1 MDSNVIYS
9 PYGAFELKAKYQ
21 RNFALATLI
30 TFSFVLLAL
39 ATSAMISTL
48 SGETA
53 VKVPPIPRSDSIVV
67 QIPPP
72 PSIVKEP
79 PQVPIGEPKAAV
91 LHVGIPTP
99 VPDAE
104 IIDEN
109 IVIPSRD
116 ELAQINPPDIPG
128 IKGGDNIVFTI
139 PPSDN
144 DSLFPGKFVSV
155 EIYPVMIHEH
165 KPDYP
170 HLAQQ
175 AGITGIVIVW
185 AVIDE
190 EGNVIDARV
199 FKSSGTKSLDEAAVQ
214 AAYKNKFKPGI
225 QNGRPIKVPVT
236 YNVEFKLTD
245 Q

>member
-1 MDSNVIYS
+1 MDSNVVYS
-9 PYGAFELKAKYQ
+9 QYGAFELKAKYQ
-21 RNFALATLI
+21 RNFGLATLG

-39 ATSAMISTL
+39 ATSGIISTL
-48 SGETA
+48 SRETA
-53 VKVPPIPRSDSIVV
+53 MKEPPIPQPDSVVV
-67 QIPPP
+67 QISPP

-79 PQVPIGEPKAAV
+79 PQVPVSTPPATIQ
-91 LHVGIPTP
+91 HVGITTP
-99 VPDAE
+99 VPDDE

-116 ELAQINPPDIPG
+116 ELAQINAPDIPG
-128 IKGGDNIVFTI
+128 MKDGDSIAFTI
-139 PPSDN
+139 PPPD
-144 DSLFPGKFVSV
+144 DDFPFPGKFVPF

-170 HLAQQ
+170 RLAQQ
-175 AGITGIVIVW
+175 AGITGTVTVW
-185 AVIDE
+185 VAIDE

-199 FKSSGTKSLDEAAVQ
+199 YKSSRTKSLDEAAVQ

-225 QNGRPIKVPVT
+225 QNGRPIKIGVT